1 MQSAY
6 GAHVLI
12 SAIKYL
18 DGSLGGSEGTFT
30 QAERRAAIQLLSS
43 KLSLRCLAELRKE
56 RSFYWSLGK

>member
-12 SAIKYL
+12 AAIKYL
-18 DGSLGGSEGTFT
+18 DGSHGGSEGTFT

-43 KLSLRCLAELRKE
+43 KLPLRCLAELRKE